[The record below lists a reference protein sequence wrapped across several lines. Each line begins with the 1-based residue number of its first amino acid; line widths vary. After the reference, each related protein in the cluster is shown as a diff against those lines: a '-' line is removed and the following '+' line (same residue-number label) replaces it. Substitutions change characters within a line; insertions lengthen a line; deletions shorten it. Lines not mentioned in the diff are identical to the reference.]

1 MSRNLQAFGVNGG
14 DGMIIFYEYLI
25 NEALRIVDLKGTV
38 DDIKAGNDLKEIN
51 RIISC
56 LEVNINISL
65 YIQKNIKE
73 GIALNRRLREEY
85 PEIQNMCDVINN
97 MSPNR
102 NENIKSVNASISD
115 ELKEILRT
123 DQFGIM
129 TGVLIKHNV
138 VSDIKEF
145 VQEIT

>member
-1 MSRNLQAFGVNGG
+1 MNGG

-115 ELKEILRT
+115 ELK
-123 DQFGIM
+123 
-129 TGVLIKHNV
+129 
-138 VSDIKEF
+138 
-145 VQEIT
+145 

>member
-1 MSRNLQAFGVNGG
+1 MEAFGVNGG

-38 DDIKAGNDLKEIN
+38 DDVKAGNDQNEKN

>member
-1 MSRNLQAFGVNGG
+1 MEAFGVNGG

-145 VQEIT
+145 VQEYLHLH

>member
-1 MSRNLQAFGVNGG
+1 MNCTVR
-14 DGMIIFYEYLI
+14 
-25 NEALRIVDLKGTV
+25 KKKTV

>member
-1 MSRNLQAFGVNGG
+1 MEAFGVNGG

-38 DDIKAGNDLKEIN
+38 DDIKAGNDLNEIN

>member
-1 MSRNLQAFGVNGG
+1 MVNLRLLTFLLYRLKISGK
-14 DGMIIFYEYLI
+14 
-25 NEALRIVDLKGTV
+25 ALRIVDLKGTV

>member
-1 MSRNLQAFGVNGG
+1 MNGG

-73 GIALNRRLREEY
+73 ERIT
-85 PEIQNMCDVINN
+85 EIKK
-97 MSPNR
+97 R
-102 NENIKSVNASISD
+102 D
-115 ELKEILRT
+115 EA
-123 DQFGIM
+123 
-129 TGVLIKHNV
+129 
-138 VSDIKEF
+138 VSDILYLPVVLDLLLVFFNFLYIAYFSQQKDILEF
-145 VQEIT
+145 FM

>member
-1 MSRNLQAFGVNGG
+1 MNGG

-38 DDIKAGNDLKEIN
+38 DDIKARNDLKEIN

>member
-1 MSRNLQAFGVNGG
+1 
-14 DGMIIFYEYLI
+14 MIIFYEYLI

>member
-1 MSRNLQAFGVNGG
+1 MEAFGVNGG

-38 DDIKAGNDLKEIN
+38 DDIKAGNYLKEIN

>member
-1 MSRNLQAFGVNGG
+1 MEAFGVNGG

-73 GIALNRRLREEY
+73 GIALIE
-85 PEIQNMCDVINN
+85 D
-97 MSPNR
+97 
-102 NENIKSVNASISD
+102 
-115 ELKEILRT
+115 
-123 DQFGIM
+123 
-129 TGVLIKHNV
+129 
-138 VSDIKEF
+138 
-145 VQEIT
+145 

>member
-1 MSRNLQAFGVNGG
+1 M
-14 DGMIIFYEYLI
+14 
-25 NEALRIVDLKGTV
+25 DLKGTV

>member
-1 MSRNLQAFGVNGG
+1 MLLPRYHNNSQAYV
-14 DGMIIFYEYLI
+14 
-25 NEALRIVDLKGTV
+25 
-38 DDIKAGNDLKEIN
+38 KEIN

-115 ELKEILRT
+115 ELILRT

>member
-1 MSRNLQAFGVNGG
+1 MNGG

-65 YIQKNIKE
+65 YIQEKYK
-73 GIALNRRLREEY
+73 RRH
-85 PEIQNMCDVINN
+85 
-97 MSPNR
+97 
-102 NENIKSVNASISD
+102 SI
-115 ELKEILRT
+115 E
-123 DQFGIM
+123 
-129 TGVLIKHNV
+129 
-138 VSDIKEF
+138 
-145 VQEIT
+145 

>member
-1 MSRNLQAFGVNGG
+1 MEAFGVNGG

-85 PEIQNMCDVINN
+85 PEHQ
-97 MSPNR
+97 
-102 NENIKSVNASISD
+102 
-115 ELKEILRT
+115 
-123 DQFGIM
+123 
-129 TGVLIKHNV
+129 
-138 VSDIKEF
+138 VSECFNK
-145 VQEIT
+145 

>member
-1 MSRNLQAFGVNGG
+1 MEAFGVNGG

-38 DDIKAGNDLKEIN
+38 DDIKARNDLKEIN

>member
-1 MSRNLQAFGVNGG
+1 M
-14 DGMIIFYEYLI
+14 E
-25 NEALRIVDLKGTV
+25 K
-38 DDIKAGNDLKEIN
+38 IN

-102 NENIKSVNASISD
+102 SENIKSVNASISD

>member
-1 MSRNLQAFGVNGG
+1 MEAFGVNGG

-115 ELKEILRT
+115 ELKEI
-123 DQFGIM
+123 
-129 TGVLIKHNV
+129 
-138 VSDIKEF
+138 
-145 VQEIT
+145 

>member
-1 MSRNLQAFGVNGG
+1 MEAFGVNGG

-51 RIISC
+51 IIIIC

>member
-1 MSRNLQAFGVNGG
+1 MEAFGVNGG
-14 DGMIIFYEYLI
+14 DDMIIFYEYLI

>member
-1 MSRNLQAFGVNGG
+1 MEAFGVNGG

-38 DDIKAGNDLKEIN
+38 DDIKARNDLKEIN

-138 VSDIKEF
+138 FSSRRRH
-145 VQEIT
+145 TRS

>member
-1 MSRNLQAFGVNGG
+1 
-14 DGMIIFYEYLI
+14 MIIFYEYLI
-25 NEALRIVDLKGTV
+25 NEALRIVHLKGTV

>member
-1 MSRNLQAFGVNGG
+1 MEAFGVNGG

-38 DDIKAGNDLKEIN
+38 DDIKAGNDLNEIN

-56 LEVNINISL
+56 LEVNINISI

-73 GIALNRRLREEY
+73 GISLNRRLREEY

>member
-1 MSRNLQAFGVNGG
+1 MEAFGVNGG

-38 DDIKAGNDLKEIN
+38 DDIKAGNDLKEKN

-65 YIQKNIKE
+65 YVQKNIKE